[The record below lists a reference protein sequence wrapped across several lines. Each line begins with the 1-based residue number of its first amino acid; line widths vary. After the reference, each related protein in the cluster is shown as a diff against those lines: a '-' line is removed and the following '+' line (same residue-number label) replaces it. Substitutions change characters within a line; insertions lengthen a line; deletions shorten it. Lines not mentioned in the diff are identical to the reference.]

1 MRCILD
7 THTLLW
13 IVNDDER
20 LSKQAKRVYLDNSNQ
35 LFFSTASV
43 WEMAIKISL
52 NKLSTEL
59 SLAKFVEKHVHGND
73 INMLNVA
80 PVHIFPL
87 VNLPFHHRDPFDR
100 LIISQCIQE
109 KMTLISKDRTFDKY
123 NVKRIW

>member
-1 MRCILD
+1 MQ
-7 THTLLW
+7 
-13 IVNDDER
+13 N
-20 LSKQAKRVYLDNSNQ
+20 
-35 LFFSTASV
+35 LF
-43 WEMAIKISL
+43 
-52 NKLSTEL
+52 
-59 SLAKFVEKHVHGND
+59 EKHVHGND

-80 PVHIFPL
+80 PVHISPL